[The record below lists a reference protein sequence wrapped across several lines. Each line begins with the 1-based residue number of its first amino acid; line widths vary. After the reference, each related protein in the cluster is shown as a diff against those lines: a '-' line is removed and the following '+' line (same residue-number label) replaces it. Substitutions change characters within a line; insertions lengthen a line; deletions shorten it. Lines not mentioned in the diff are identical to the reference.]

1 MPAPSSE
8 GSVRFHNLPHSS
20 RIQVC
25 FLPLVGSALDELPL
39 SKFGKFACIP
49 AQLLKGTRL
58 DQLSY
63 QSNQQQVQS
72 CPQLTSSK

>member
-1 MPAPSSE
+1 
-8 GSVRFHNLPHSS
+8 VRFRNLPHSS

-58 DQLSY
+58 DQLSAY
-63 QSNQQQVQS
+63 QSNQQQVWWTCLCS
-72 CPQLTSSK
+72 YHAKRDIH